1 LDISDIDITKK
12 DKDEEDMMKDIDMT
26 EFEENKKPT

>member
-1 LDISDIDITKK
+1 MDISDIDITKK